1 MQTISLTAAKQAG
14 LVRYFTG
21 KPCRNGHIAERYVAQ
36 SACVVCA
43 RDKARDQ
50 YRQLDTAARSSYY
63 DNRKAHVSQWKVTH
77 PERARELN
85 ARSSAD
91 AKQRNPDYFKQY
103 YAKNQERRRSDAR
116 AWYRAN
122 SEHHIT
128 VVNKYRE
135 RNPERMRAIGR
146 KNAANRRA
154 RKLAQFVEVVD
165 PRVVF
170 QRANGLCG
178 ICRGP
183 VDPASRWE
191 VDHVMPLV
199 RGGTHSYDNVQLAHR
214 SCNRRKHAA
223 VPKGQPTLFQVK
235 AK

>member
-1 MQTISLTAAKQAG
+1 MKTISLTIAKQQG
-14 LVRYFTG
+14 LARYFTG

-50 YRQLDTAARSSYY
+50 YRQLDAAARTNYY
-63 DNRKAHVSQWKVTH
+63 ESRKAHVSQWKVTH

-85 ARSSAD
+85 AKSSAA

-103 YAKNQERRRSDAR
+103 YATNQERRRSAAR

-122 SEHHIT
+122 SEHHIAVAKRYQAAHLEQT
-128 VVNKYRE
+128 RE
-135 RNPERMRAIGR
+135 KGR
-146 KNAANRRA
+146 RNAATRRA
-154 RKLAQFVEVVD
+154 RQLEQFVEVVD

-170 QRANGLCG
+170 RRANGLCG
-178 ICRGP
+178 ICREP
-183 VDPASRWE
+183 VEPASRWE
-191 VDHVMPLV
+191 VDHVIPLV